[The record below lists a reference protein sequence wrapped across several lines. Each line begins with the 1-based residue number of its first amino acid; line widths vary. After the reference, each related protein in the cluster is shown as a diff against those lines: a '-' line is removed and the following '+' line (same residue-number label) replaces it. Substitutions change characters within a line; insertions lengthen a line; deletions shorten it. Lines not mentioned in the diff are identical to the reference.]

1 MRLDDRRVEVYFG
14 TIEESRVYA
23 IGNSPLT
30 RVLFVSGD
38 TVVDTE
44 QRELEVLG
52 SDEIDGIVA
61 YHVRVDGEPETL
73 METSLADA
81 MQMADARARLFS
93 GQIDEGKW
101 FDLRRESLDQ
111 AHRARSNVAFGLIGA
126 RVTPVPH
133 QLHIATEIAS
143 RQSPRVLLADEVGLG
158 KTIEACLILH
168 RQILTGQ
175 TQRVLI
181 IVPEHL
187 LNQWLVELR
196 RRFNLSFSL
205 FDEERYDAV
214 IEQDPHINPFDS
226 EQFILTSLG
235 TLMQREEINE
245 AVTMAEW
252 DMLIVDEAH
261 HIDWQ
266 QDAAEN
272 PQYAFVDSLAQ
283 DIPSVLLLTAT
294 PESLGIAGHFARLR
308 LLDSNR
314 FHSLDQWLDEQKH
327 YQRTSE
333 LAQALMADD
342 VPLTAE
348 LTQEINAL
356 LGREDTEQIE
366 RGATLQQL
374 LDRHGTSRVMFR
386 NTRSTIAGFPQ
397 RKASLHPLQCEPIDP
412 AALSTMTLTD
422 LTLPEIAAAQQWPT
436 QDQRID
442 WLIDLLEQLAPAKVL
457 IICARAQTAI
467 ELEDQLRVRTGIR
480 AGLFH
485 EQLTVIARDRA
496 AAWFAEPAENS
507 RALICSEIGSE
518 GRNFQFASHLVLFDL
533 PLNPDLLEQRI
544 GRLDRIGQQGDVNI
558 HVPCLKAQPMN
569 ALAQIYHQSL
579 NALETSSPVGG
590 PVFETV
596 NTELEASLREPADE
610 QRLAQLI
617 ERTSAEASKHRQLV
631 ENGRDRL
638 LEMAS
643 FDATRAA
650 TVVAAIEQSD
660 NNEGFRDFSERL
672 LDSLGVDIEDD
683 EPGIILHPG
692 PRMRVAQ
699 FPGIPEDGIKCTFE
713 RDFALTHEDQAF
725 LTPEHPIIRDS
736 IDMVLSGQQGRAAMV
751 TLPINVLPT
760 GTLLVETLHVLEIR
774 APGFVAFQKF
784 FPDLSTH
791 RLIAPDGRDLTRLTS
806 THVWPQRFKDVERKL
821 QRAIL
826 RNFREKIRKQIDL
839 ATDQAKKTLESRRTE
854 GLENF
859 RRQLMTER
867 DRLLELRKTNPNVRA
882 GEIAELELFAGELA
896 QRIQSAAI
904 RLDAV
909 RVHVIP

>member
-1 MRLDDRRVEVYFG
+1 MEVYFG

-30 RVLFVSGD
+30 RVLFDTGD
-38 TVVDTE
+38 LVIDTAE
-44 QRELEVLG
+44 RELEVLG
-52 SDEIDGIVA
+52 SEEIDGIIA
-61 YHVRVDGEPETL
+61 YFVRIDGEQETL
-73 METSLADA
+73 METSLSDS
-81 MQMADARARLFS
+81 MQMADARAKLFS

-101 FDLRRESLDQ
+101 FDLRRDCLNQ
-111 AHRARSNVAFGLIGA
+111 THRAQSNIAFGLVGA

-175 TQRVLI
+175 TRRVLI

-196 RRFNLSFSL
+196 RRFNLLFSL

-214 IEQDPHINPFDS
+214 ITEDPAINPFDS
-226 EQFILTSLG
+226 EQLILTSLS
-235 TLMQREEINE
+235 TLLQRDEITE
-245 AVTMAEW
+245 AVASVDW

-266 QDAAEN
+266 HDAAEN
-272 PQYAFVDSLAQ
+272 PEYAFVDSLAQ

-294 PESLGIAGHFARLR
+294 PESLGAAGHFARLR

-314 FHSLDQWLDEQKH
+314 FHSLEQWLDEQQH
-327 YQRTSE
+327 YRRTSE
-333 LAQALMADD
+333 LAQALLDAEKPVPEPMAD
-342 VPLTAE
+342 
-348 LTQEINAL
+348 EINTL
-356 LGREDTEQIE
+356 LGHTGDETIDRS
-366 RGATLQQL
+366 TLLKQL

-397 RKASLHPLQCEPIDP
+397 RKATLHPLESTAVNEDVLAQIELD
-412 AALSTMTLTD
+412 ALA
-422 LTLPEIAAAQQWPT
+422 LPELVAEPEWPAQ
-436 QDQRID
+436 DERVA
-442 WLIDLLEQLAPAKVL
+442 WLIDLLDKLSPAKVL
-457 IICARAQTAI
+457 IICARAETAI
-467 ELEDQLRVRTGIR
+467 ELENQLRVRTGIR

-485 EQLTVIARDRA
+485 EELSVIARDRA
-496 AAWFAEPAENS
+496 AAWFAEPAESS

-558 HVPCLKAQPMN
+558 HVPCLSSQPIN

-579 NALETSSPVGG
+579 NALQTSSPVGG
-590 PVFETV
+590 PVFKTIES
-596 NTELEASLREPADE
+596 ELEASLRDPTNQQKLDS
-610 QRLAQLI
+610 LI
-617 ERTSAEASKHRQLV
+617 EQAGSEADQHRQLV

-638 LEMAS
+638 LELAS
-643 FDATRAA
+643 FNATRAA
-650 TVVAAIEQSD
+650 TVVEAIEQSD
-660 NNEGFRDFSERL
+660 QNEHFRAFSERV

-683 EPGIILHPG
+683 ERGIILHPS

-760 GTLLVETLHVLEIR
+760 GTLLVETLHILEIR
-774 APGFVAFQKF
+774 APGFVVFQKF
-784 FPDLSTH
+784 FPDLATH
-791 RLIAPDGRDLTRLTS
+791 QLIAPDGRDLTRLTS
-806 THVWPQRFKDVERKL
+806 THVWPERFKDVDRKL
-821 QRAIL
+821 MRAIL
-826 RNFREKIRKQIDL
+826 SNFREKIRKQIDL
-839 ATDQAKKTLESRRTE
+839 ASDKARKSLETKRSQ

-859 RRQLMTER
+859 RQQLMAER

-896 QRIQSAAI
+896 QKIQSAAV